1 MSGFVVLIPARMSS
15 SRLPRK
21 ALADIHGKPMVVRAA
36 EQAAKSRAGRAWIS
50 QDNKRFRSGAW
61 QAFKRP

>member
-36 EQAAKSRAGRAWIS
+36 
-50 QDNKRFRSGAW
+50 
-61 QAFKRP
+61 